1 MSNAAAANSMPSG
14 ATQNQA
20 SVQNSSQEVQG
31 QIDGL
36 RRATRDLLRAAS
48 NVGRLSYQA
57 LQDLMRAIWRVI
69 EAIVR
74 AVMRLFRVESKDSLQ
89 DGPRASA
96 TDLKDTPDRPSGP
109 SEVAVSSPQE
119 LPSQVRAIQAA
130 VADASPAGAQTL
142 AAVLKSAGI
151 EDFSA
156 SIVAQASS
164 MDRLGEMRDPAALVQ
179 VAMSTALR
187 ALEALEVVAGVQRQE
202 RDDVAKPLAS
212 LVGLNDVHDLLASVD
227 PASEDPAMRML
238 LGAQETLDN
247 TQSQMRVV
255 GTALEDI
262 LANAA
267 RLEVPEAVFLGY
279 GEVLAKHLGADWQAR
294 VRQRGEQ
301 LREQNAAEAG
311 DLPAPVPS
319 PAPARVSRAADRLKA
334 LASSDEDAEDWAAE
348 MPTQ

>member
-31 QIDGL
+31 QIDGF

-48 NVGRLSYQA
+48 NAGHLSYQA

-96 TDLKDTPDRPSGP
+96 ADLKETPDRP
-109 SEVAVSSPQE
+109 SEVAVSSPPE

-130 VADASPAGAQTL
+130 VADVSPADAQTL

-238 LGAQETLDN
+238 LGAQATLDN

>member
-1 MSNAAAANSMPSG
+1 MSNAAASNSMPSG
-14 ATQNQA
+14 VTQNQA

-48 NVGRLSYQA
+48 NVAHLSYQA

-74 AVMRLFRVESKDSLQ
+74 AVMRLFRVDAARDDGQDRKLPGEKIEPSELTAVEQESSV
-89 DGPRASA
+89 
-96 TDLKDTPDRPSGP
+96 PSGT
-109 SEVAVSSPQE
+109 A
-119 LPSQVRAIQAA
+119 LARQVGFVQAA
-130 VADASPAGAQTL
+130 VSELPAAEAQTL
-142 AAVLKSAGI
+142 SAVLKSAGV
-151 EDFSA
+151 DD
-156 SIVAQASS
+156 VAAMLVSQASS
-164 MDRLGEMRDPAALVQ
+164 IDRLGEMRDPAALVQ
-179 VAMSTALR
+179 VAMGTVLR
-187 ALEALEVVAGVQRQE
+187 ALEALEVVEGVQRQE

-212 LVGLNDVHDLLASVD
+212 LVGLNDVHDLLASVN

-238 LGAQETLDN
+238 LGAQKSLDN

-267 RLEVPEAVFLGY
+267 RLEVPDAVFLGY
-279 GEVLAKHLGADWQAR
+279 SEVLAKHLGADWQAR

-301 LREQNAAEAG
+301 LREQNAAEPE
-311 DLPAPVPS
+311 DLPAAVPS
-319 PAPARVSRAADRLKA
+319 AAPARVSRAADRLKA
-334 LASSDEDAEDWAAE
+334 LASSHEDEEDWAE
-348 MPTQ
+348 IPTQ